1 MKLLAISNPE
11 FIPDEAELINSLF
24 REGLVCLHIRKPE
37 SSEDKFR
44 ALINR
49 IDPDFIDRI
58 AIHQHHNLTE
68 EFGIRR
74 LHFTEKDRKMVDPE
88 ILKTLKSNTFLLS
101 TSIHDLA
108 EMDSLSP
115 YFNYA
120 LFGPVF
126 DSISKTG
133 YKRVLPDDFYIKS
146 ESKKITLI
154 GLGGI
159 STENLEI
166 VREMNFDGAAI
177 LGMLWREPENVIA
190 KFREIRDVVNL
201 MN

>member
-190 KFREIRDVVNL
+190 KFREIRDVVNV